1 MNKNLNYKPLDE
13 LSAHILEELQLDAR
27 LSITEIGR
35 RVGLSAPAVADRI
48 KRLEE
53 EEIITGYRAMIDN
66 DKVGLTVNAF
76 ITLKSNIPHA
86 TAAKKI
92 GEIPEITECYNI
104 TGNNCVIMKVATPTT
119 KRLEAII
126 GQLQAI
132 GETNTSII
140 LSPTFEQRVI
150 RRN

>member
-35 RVGLSAPAVADRI
+35 RIGLSGPAVAERI
-48 KRLEE
+48 KRMEE
-53 EEIITGYRAMIDN
+53 EEIITGYRAIIDH
-66 DKVGLTVNAF
+66 DKIGLTVNAF
-76 ITLKSNIPHA
+76 ITLKSNMTHA

-92 GEIPEITECYNI
+92 SEIPEITECYNI

-126 GQLQAI
+126 GQLQML

-140 LSPTFEQRVI
+140 LSPTFDNRII

>member
-13 LSAHILEELQLDAR
+13 LNAHILEELQLDAR
-27 LSITEIGR
+27 MSVTEIGR
-35 RVGLSAPAVADRI
+35 RVGLSAPAVAERI
-48 KRLEE
+48 KRMEE
-53 EEIITGYRAMIDN
+53 EEIITGYRAVIDN

-76 ITLKSNIPHA
+76 ITLRSNIPHA
-86 TAAKKI
+86 NAAKKI

-104 TGNNCVIMKVATPTT
+104 TGHNCVIMKVATPTT

-126 GQLQAI
+126 GQLQSL

-140 LSPTFEQRVI
+140 LSPTFEQRII